1 MMAFAPRRFRL
12 AALLV
17 ATVLLSTVATASR
30 GHAAA
35 GPKPW
40 TPTPEEMQ
48 DLSSSANDSTRAAAT
63 VVRLRQMLASDLDP
77 NYTNFI
83 RQMLMKSLIVSRAPG
98 REIVG
103 CADTLGATLGNDP
116 QTVVLFYGNLAET
129 LIDRGIE
136 LERAVGYAKRA
147 IDTCPN
153 TDNYRNVRGACQSI
167 LGQGQYKLGKTDAA
181 IATFNDALGDAPDS
195 SVVLRFLGQA
205 SEKKGKHDQAIDYYV
220 RSLAAF
226 PGADTSAAA
235 PLRTAYA
242 KKHGNLKGMDTQ
254 VETARRT
261 SIKRVALDAHRH
273 EKAAPEWTLPDLDG
287 KPISLGDFK
296 GKVVV
301 VDFWGSWCG
310 PCRAE
315 LPIFQAAYERYKD
328 KGVVFVGINWERA
341 NTIEGRLKAAK
352 TFVESNKFS
361 FPVVLD
367 HDRFAVT
374 AYTVEAFPSLYV
386 IDRNGQLRYRNVG
399 FDRSIEAILAAQ
411 IESLMG
417 TE

>member
-1 MMAFAPRRFRL
+1 M
-12 AALLV
+12 
-17 ATVLLSTVATASR
+17 
-30 GHAAA
+30 
-35 GPKPW
+35 
-40 TPTPEEMQ
+40 
-48 DLSSSANDSTRAAAT
+48 
-63 VVRLRQMLASDLDP
+63 
-77 NYTNFI
+77 
-83 RQMLMKSLIVSRAPG
+83 
-98 REIVG
+98 
-103 CADTLGATLGNDP
+103 
-116 QTVVLFYGNLAET
+116 LFYGNLAET

-226 PGADTSAAA
+226 SGADTLRRGAAA
-235 PLRTAYA
+235 HRLRQEARQPQG
-242 KKHGNLKGMDTQ
+242 HGHQ

-315 LPIFQAAYERYKD
+315 LPIFQAASRALQGLE
-328 KGVVFVGINWERA
+328 GVVFVGINWERA